1 MSAETPSPMK
11 TSFLTSLMI
20 ALLATV
26 ALASPEETELKALLQ
41 QTMEAY
47 LKGDTAFLESA
58 IADEATIVNSDG
70 TISSKRRDLSEL
82 AKKNTLFDSL
92 EMTDINVR
100 MLGENHALVTGVSK
114 GAGTYMGEK
123 FDVSTRD
130 VICYEKQGG
139 KWRCIFWQGTEI
151 KPASDE

>member
-1 MSAETPSPMK
+1 MK
-11 TSFLTSLMI
+11 MFSLTFLMI
-20 ALLATV
+20 ALLAAA
-26 ALASPEETELKALLQ
+26 ALASPAETELKEVVQ
-41 QTMEAY
+41 QTMDAY
-47 LKGDTAFLESA
+47 LKSDTAFLESA
-58 IADEATIVNSDG
+58 IADEAIIINSDG

-92 EMTDINVR
+92 EMSDVKVR

-123 FDVSTRD
+123 FDVTTRD

-139 KWRCIFWQGTEI
+139 KWRCIFWQGTEM
-151 KPASDE
+151 KPAAE

>member
-1 MSAETPSPMK
+1 MK

-20 ALLATV
+20 ALLATA
-26 ALASPEETELKALLQ
+26 ALASPAETELKAVIQ

-58 IADEATIVNSDG
+58 IADEATIINSDG

-92 EMTDINVR
+92 EMSDVKVR

-123 FDVSTRD
+123 FDLSTRD
-130 VICYEKQGG
+130 VICFEKHGG

-151 KPASDE
+151 KPEGE

>member
-1 MSAETPSPMK
+1 MK
-11 TSFLTSLMI
+11 TRLITAFLI
-20 ALLATV
+20 ALLATA
-26 ALASPEETELKALLQ
+26 ALAAPAEADLKALIQ

-58 IADEATIVNSDG
+58 IADEATIINSDG

-82 AKKNTLFDSL
+82 AKKNTLFESL
-92 EMTDINVR
+92 EMSDVKVR

-114 GAGTYMGEK
+114 GAGTYMDEK

-130 VICYEKQGG
+130 VICFEKHGG

-151 KPASDE
+151 KPEGNE

>member
-1 MSAETPSPMK
+1 MK
-11 TSFLTSLMI
+11 TSFFTSLMI
-20 ALLATV
+20 ALLATA
-26 ALASPEETELKALLQ
+26 ALASPAETELKPLVQ

-58 IADEATIVNSDG
+58 IADDATIINSDG

-123 FDVSTRD
+123 FDVRTRD

-139 KWRCIFWQGTEI
+139 KWHCIFWQGTEI
-151 KPASDE
+151 KPAGE

>member
-1 MSAETPSPMK
+1 MK
-11 TSFLTSLMI
+11 TALRLSLMI
-20 ALLATV
+20 AILATA
-26 ALASPEETELKALLQ
+26 ALASPAETELKELVQ

-47 LKGDTAFLESA
+47 LKSDTAFLESA
-58 IADEATIVNSDG
+58 ISDEATIINSDG

-92 EMTDINVR
+92 EMTDVR
-100 MLGENHALVTGVSK
+100 VRVLGENHALVTGVSK

-123 FDVSTRD
+123 FAVSTRD

-139 KWRCIFWQGTEI
+139 KWRCIYWQGTEI
-151 KPASDE
+151 KPADAD

>member
-1 MSAETPSPMK
+1 MK

-20 ALLATV
+20 ALLATA
-26 ALASPEETELKALLQ
+26 ALASPAETELKALVQ

-47 LKGDTAFLESA
+47 LKGDAAFLESTL
-58 IADEATIVNSDG
+58 ADEATIINSDG

-92 EMTDINVR
+92 EMTDVTVR
-100 MLGENHALVTGVSK
+100 MLGENHAIVTGVSK
-114 GAGTYMGEK
+114 GVGTYMGEK

-130 VICYEKQGG
+130 VICYEKQNSN
-139 KWRCIFWQGTEI
+139 WRCIFWQGTEM
-151 KPASDE
+151 KAAGE

>member
-1 MSAETPSPMK
+1 MK
-11 TSFLTSLMI
+11 TSILTCLMI
-20 ALLATV
+20 AILSTSAFGSS
-26 ALASPEETELKALLQ
+26 AETELKALIQ

-47 LKGDTAFLESA
+47 LKADTAFLESA
-58 IADEATIVNSDG
+58 IADEATIINSDG

-92 EMTDINVR
+92 EMSDVKVR

-123 FDVSTRD
+123 FDLSTRD
-130 VICYEKQGG
+130 VICFEKHGG

-151 KPASDE
+151 KPDDAE

>member
-1 MSAETPSPMK
+1 MK
-11 TSFLTSLMI
+11 TPLLTFLMI
-20 ALLATV
+20 VTLAMA
-26 ALASPEETELKALLQ
+26 ALASPMETELEALVQ

-47 LKGDTAFLESA
+47 LKGDTAFLEST
-58 IADEATIVNSDG
+58 IADEATIINSDG

-92 EMTDINVR
+92 EMTDVKVR

-123 FDVSTRD
+123 FDLSTRD
-130 VICYEKQGG
+130 VICFEKHGG

-151 KPASDE
+151 KPGE

>member
-1 MSAETPSPMK
+1 MK
-11 TSFLTSLMI
+11 TPLITALMI
-20 ALLATV
+20 ALFST
-26 ALASPEETELKALLQ
+26 ASVGAPAETELQTLVQ

-58 IADEATIVNSDG
+58 ISDEATIINSDG

-92 EMTDINVR
+92 EMSDVKVQ
-100 MLGENHALVTGVSK
+100 MLGENHALVTGVTK

-123 FDVSTRD
+123 FDLSTRD
-130 VICYEKQGG
+130 VICFEKHGG

-151 KPASDE
+151 KPGEAE

>member
-1 MSAETPSPMK
+1 MK

-20 ALLATV
+20 ALLATA
-26 ALASPEETELKALLQ
+26 ALASPAETELKALIQ

-58 IADEATIVNSDG
+58 IADEATIINSDG

-92 EMTDINVR
+92 EMTDVKVR

-123 FDVSTRD
+123 FDLSTRD
-130 VICYEKQGG
+130 VICYEKHGG
-139 KWRCIFWQGTEI
+139 KWRCLFWQGTEI
-151 KPASDE
+151 KPDDAE

>member
-1 MSAETPSPMK
+1 MK
-11 TSFLTSLMI
+11 TRLITALMT
-20 ALLATV
+20 ALLAT
-26 ALASPEETELKALLQ
+26 AAFASPAETELKALIQ

-58 IADEATIVNSDG
+58 IADEASIINSDG

-82 AKKNTLFDSL
+82 AKKNTLFESL
-92 EMTDINVR
+92 EMSDVKVR

-130 VICYEKQGG
+130 VICFEKHGG

-151 KPASDE
+151 KPGG